1 MKSFAKNSAYKTLAG
16 KTDATNSSLWL
27 PLWMHLRDTSEIM
40 ELLVKLWLPD
50 SVKRAVCTDEDE
62 LIALARFLGGVHDV
76 GKATVSFQ
84 SKILQAIPDAR
95 LRVGKYTSLNC
106 AQRDLKKTSHA
117 IASEAILLDVGCPA
131 GIASIAGS
139 HHGKTQE
146 SCNVDNQ
153 MDVYYN
159 NYYPSTEKIFWT
171 DCWNEI
177 IQSVLERSGYEDC
190 SALPDS
196 LTQPEEILL
205 TGLLT
210 MADWIASN
218 QEFFPLIPIEEVGCE
233 ELYPRR
239 VDYAWEQ
246 LNLSMPWEA
255 QADIV
260 RETTFESKFKFLPNN
275 VQKSMIHTAN
285 NMNSPGIMIL
295 EAQMGV
301 GKTEAALAAT
311 EILASH
317 FGAGG
322 IFFGLPTQATANGI
336 FPRLTNWANAQS
348 DEICHSIRL
357 AHGMANLN
365 EDYIQLQTQNVS
377 GYDAEEQENQLT
389 INQWFRGNK
398 QALLADFVIGTVDQ
412 LLMAALRQKHV
423 MLRILGLVGKVVII
437 DECHAYDAYMNQ
449 YLDCILRWLGWYKVP
464 VILLS
469 ATLPAKRRIELVE
482 AYLGHK
488 DEETELI
495 WKTSQGYPL
504 LTWTEKS
511 EVKQKTIL
519 TDAPSRHVHIQ
530 SITEEDIS
538 GLLSDRLKEG
548 GCAGIIVNTVR
559 KAQELAENLKIDMP
573 DKNVVVFHA
582 QFLMPDRALREK
594 ALMERVGKNSS
605 PSTRN
610 NLIVVGT
617 QVLEQS
623 LDIDFDFMI
632 TELCPMDLLLQ
643 RIGRL
648 HRHTRKRPDSLREMC
663 CAVLDTG
670 NECFDAGSKAVYG
683 EWLLWRTRKL
693 MPPMISMPDDIPKLV
708 QQVYEWEMDDHLVED
723 SSAQAMRNDYDRDQE
738 KRKQKAKA
746 YLIKNPEVHELFP
759 QLNSLDDWMV
769 EDMASPDDAAARAA
783 VRDGDSSI
791 DVLVMMRENDGRVHF
806 LPWQEDGKNVDT
818 DCPPQPEVALQ
829 IARQKLRLPG
839 IFSKPWNMEKTI
851 RGLENEN
858 RSFLSQW
865 QLSSM
870 LRGELVLLLDE
881 SMSARL
887 AGMILYYDRDKG
899 LVCRKEE
906 ENEGD

>member
-1 MKSFAKNSAYKTLAG
+1 MKTFSKKSVYLAG

-40 ELLVKLWLPD
+40 ALLVKLWLPD
-50 SVKRAVCTDEDE
+50 SVKRAVCMDEDK
-62 LIALARFLGGVHDV
+62 LIAVARFLGGVHDV

-84 SKILQAIPDAR
+84 SRILKAIPDAR
-95 LRVGKYTSLNC
+95 LRVEKNTTLNFT
-106 AQRDLKKTSHA
+106 QRDLKKTTHA
-117 IASEAILLDVGCPA
+117 IASEAILLDVECPV

-146 SCNVDNQ
+146 SCNVETQ
-153 MDVYYN
+153 LEVYYN
-159 NYYPSTEKIFWT
+159 NYYSNGEKEFWT

-177 IQSVLERSGYEDC
+177 VESALCCSGYER
-190 SALPDS
+190 SSELPDS
-196 LTQPEEILL
+196 LTQPEEVLL

-218 QEFFPLIPIEEVGCE
+218 QNFFPLIPIEEMGCE
-233 ELYPRR
+233 ELYPER

-246 LNLSMPWEA
+246 LGLSMPWEA
-255 QADIV
+255 QSDIV
-260 RETTFESKFKFLPNN
+260 RESDFEFKFKFLPNS

-285 NMNSPGIMIL
+285 SMNSPGIMIL
-295 EAQMGV
+295 EAQMGG

-336 FPRLTNWANAQS
+336 FPRLINWANAQP

-365 EDYIQLQTQNVS
+365 EDYIQLQTQSVS
-377 GYDAEEQENQLT
+377 GYDAEEQENQLA

-449 YLDCILRWLGWYKVP
+449 YLDCILKWLGWYKVP

-488 DEETELI
+488 GEETDLT
-495 WKTSQGYPL
+495 WKTRQGYPL
-504 LTWTEKS
+504 LTWTDEL
-511 EVKQKTIL
+511 EVKQKMIL
-519 TDAPSRHVHIQ
+519 ADTPLKHVRIQ
-530 SITEEDIS
+530 SITEREITE
-538 GLLSDRLKEG
+538 LLSDRLKDG

-559 KAQELAENLKIDMP
+559 KAQELAESLKMNMP
-573 DKNVVVFHA
+573 DKDVVVFHA
-582 QFLMPDRALREK
+582 QFLMPDRTLREK
-594 ALMERVGKNSS
+594 ALIERVGKNSS

-610 NLIVVGT
+610 NLILIGT

-632 TELCPMDLLLQ
+632 TELCPMDLMLQ

-648 HRHTRKRPDSLREMC
+648 HRHTRNRPDPLREMC
-663 CAVLDTG
+663 CAILDTG
-670 NECFDAGSKAVYG
+670 NESFDSGSKAVYG

-693 MPPMISMPDDIPKLV
+693 IPSMINMPDDIPKLV
-708 QQVYEWEMDDHLVED
+708 QQVYEWKMDDSLVED
-723 SSAQAMRNDYDRDQE
+723 SSAQPMRNAYEREQE
-738 KRKQKAKA
+738 KRRQKAKA
-746 YLIKNPEVHELFP
+746 YLIKDPEVHELFP
-759 QLNSLDDWMV
+759 QLNSLDDWMA
-769 EDMASPDDAAARAA
+769 EAMTSSDDAAARAA

-791 DVLVMMRENDGRVHF
+791 DVLVMMRKNDGRVHF
-806 LPWQEDGKNVDT
+806 LPWQEHGRAVDT
-818 DCPPQPEVALQ
+818 DSPPQPEIALQ
-829 IARQKLRLPG
+829 IAKQRLQLPR

-851 RGLENEN
+851 KELENEN
-858 RSFLSQW
+858 RNYLSQW

-870 LRGELVLLLDE
+870 LRGELILLLDE
-881 SMSARL
+881 YMSARL
-887 AGMILYYDRDKG
+887 AGMTLYYDKDKG

-906 ENEGD
+906 KNEGN